1 MLGRTV
7 GNYRIVEEIGKG
19 GMGVVYKAVHQK
31 IEAQVVAVKHLA
43 PLLIFGDQCTS
54 ERAASEA
61 ASQACLKGH
70 PNIVSLYDYVENEA
84 GLFLIMEYI
93 GGVGGVRNLAELI
106 RRRGALPLDELK
118 RLFSQILSA
127 VGFAHKHGIIHRDLK
142 PLNIMLSEF
151 GAKVGDFG
159 IARIISGDT
168 SVSVSGHRVGTPAY
182 MSPEQ
187 VLDKKLTRATDIY
200 SLGCTLYE
208 AATGRLPFNASETSS
223 FFEAHLQE
231 QPIPPCSVNPALP
244 EQLEQVILKAM
255 AKKPEDRFQTCE
267 EFATALAS
275 TSVIPRP
282 VAEEPPDRTRP
293 EASAPR
299 PPHSSPITPHSSPP
313 SRAPRSA
320 LRAVL
325 VVAALVVIAGVVTVA
340 VLAGRFGSESG
351 APRSSL
357 RTSRSSVSFRPL
369 GRNAQGYEEILWL
382 KDSSVMIR
390 IPAGEFWMGSP
401 KGEGDSD
408 EHPQHKVNLSEYYM
422 DKCEVTNEQFERFVR
437 AQGYV
442 TDAERLGS
450 GYVYDEDS
458 SKWIDKKGVS
468 WRTYYSYATRNH
480 PVVLVSWNDA
490 RAYCDWAG
498 KRLPTESEWEK
509 AARGTDARQYPWG
522 NSVPGSSRNGNFA
535 DEAAKREFPNWT
547 IVSGYDDGYART
559 APVGTYPAG
568 ASPYGCMDMAGNV
581 WEWCNDWYDS
591 EYYGRS
597 ASNNPTGPS
606 SGSYRVCRG
615 GSWCLIAG
623 YLRCAGRDW
632 YGPSGRDSGLGFR
645 CVRSE

>member
-1 MLGRTV
+1 
-7 GNYRIVEEIGKG
+7 
-19 GMGVVYKAVHQK
+19 MG
-31 IEAQVVAVKHLA
+31 
-43 PLLIFGDQCTS
+43 
-54 ERAASEA
+54 
-61 ASQACLKGH
+61 
-70 PNIVSLYDYVENEA
+70 
-84 GLFLIMEYI
+84 
-93 GGVGGVRNLAELI
+93 
-106 RRRGALPLDELK
+106 
-118 RLFSQILSA
+118 
-127 VGFAHKHGIIHRDLK
+127 
-142 PLNIMLSEF
+142 
-151 GAKVGDFG
+151 
-159 IARIISGDT
+159 
-168 SVSVSGHRVGTPAY
+168 
-182 MSPEQ
+182 
-187 VLDKKLTRATDIY
+187 
-200 SLGCTLYE
+200 
-208 AATGRLPFNASETSS
+208 
-223 FFEAHLQE
+223 
-231 QPIPPCSVNPALP
+231 
-244 EQLEQVILKAM
+244 
-255 AKKPEDRFQTCE
+255 
-267 EFATALAS
+267 
-275 TSVIPRP
+275 
-282 VAEEPPDRTRP
+282 
-293 EASAPR
+293 
-299 PPHSSPITPHSSPP
+299 P

-320 LRAVL
+320 LS
-325 VVAALVVIAGVVTVA
+325 T
-340 VLAGRFGSESG
+340 
-351 APRSSL
+351 PRSSIVL
-357 RTSRSSVSFRPL
+357 LVQRSAFIALLIVLFLSLAAKKCPKCNKEYSDTENYCAMCEDSDGGPVRLKPVVKPKPKPEPAPRTEAPAPAPRFVSR